1 MIAVDVH
8 DLRSRVFIEAALV
21 IRKAERWA
29 AMAEG
34 FKSNRQAFLR
44 PAAQM
49 KKDAA
54 RVTIAAGICDDPYA
68 LAVLLD
74 DMRAYTVDG

>member
-1 MIAVDVH
+1 MTADVAE
-8 DLRSRVFIEAALV
+8 LRSKVFTEARLV
-21 IRKAERWA
+21 TRKAERWA
-29 AMAEG
+29 AMAED

-44 PAAQM
+44 PATKM
-49 KKDAA
+49 KKDAE

-74 DMRAYTVDG
+74 DMMAYTVDG